1 LKVENSE
8 VEWILQGVSG
18 DYCMD
23 RSRNG
28 RRIVSSIAVLVGTP
42 FYIYCALQHVC
53 IGGHMQHPPYSTWDY
68 VNDAVWIIC
77 LSVAVVFSLNSNLRF
92 RRLFFGLSVLL
103 LILSILGGGSD
114 IVLGPLLLIILIAIS
129 VASLTSSPKN

>member
-1 LKVENSE
+1 
-8 VEWILQGVSG
+8 
-18 DYCMD
+18 
-23 RSRNG
+23 
-28 RRIVSSIAVLVGTP
+28 
-42 FYIYCALQHVC
+42 
-53 IGGHMQHPPYSTWDY
+53 MQHPPYSTWDY